1 MYFLIIHVVY
11 EATRLLHESRASE
24 VPAKRYPCAVA
35 MPQIYPQTQV
45 YNKVNLF
52 TSPQASPLS
61 LPSGNDFD
69 LPVVSSLSK
78 TSSEPPEVEEDE
90 DEAGDCDFSSAPS
103 FA

>member
-1 MYFLIIHVVY
+1 MKLLVYFMSLGHPKSLPKN
-11 EATRLLHESRASE
+11 TRAPSLCQK
-24 VPAKRYPCAVA
+24 PKPK
-35 MPQIYPQTQV
+35 PQV

-52 TSPQASPLS
+52 TSPQAAPLS